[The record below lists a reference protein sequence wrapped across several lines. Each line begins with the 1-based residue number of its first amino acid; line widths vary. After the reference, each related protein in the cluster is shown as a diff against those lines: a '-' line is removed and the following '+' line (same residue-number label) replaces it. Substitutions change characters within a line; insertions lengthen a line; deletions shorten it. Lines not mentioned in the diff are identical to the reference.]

1 MLNKYVRQRRFY
13 RFGAIALLSV
23 VVFLCIAPFVFAQI
37 SGGQEEKTVNDF
49 ADFWV
54 KILSGHVSKIIAV
67 VLLLSAVL
75 SLFKGQVGV
84 AISCGVGFLL
94 LMFIPK
100 MITGLFK

>member
-1 MLNKYVRQRRFY
+1 M
-13 RFGAIALLSV
+13 
-23 VVFLCIAPFVFAQI
+23 
-37 SGGQEEKTVNDF
+37 
-49 ADFWV
+49 
-54 KILSGHVSKIIAV
+54 KILSGPVSKIIAV